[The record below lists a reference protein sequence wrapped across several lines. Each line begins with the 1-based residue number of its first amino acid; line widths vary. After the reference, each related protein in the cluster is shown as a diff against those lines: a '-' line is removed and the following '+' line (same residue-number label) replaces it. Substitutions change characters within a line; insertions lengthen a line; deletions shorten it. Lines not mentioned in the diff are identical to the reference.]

1 MYTAPKK
8 VYICKTAA
16 IVPITLIFTT
26 QNKNLHILTREKI
39 ALKKRFAHFSPFLI
53 FRFQNAH
60 FPAVFEAC
68 NSLKF
73 SFFVRIVFVEVLC
86 KKAFFIYNNLYFS

>member
-16 IVPITLIFTT
+16 IVPITLDFTI
-26 QNKNLHILTREKI
+26 QNKILHILTRGKI

-68 NSLKF
+68 DSLRF
-73 SFFVRIVFVEVLC
+73 FFFVRIVFVEVLC
-86 KKAFFIYNNLYFS
+86 KKAFFHL